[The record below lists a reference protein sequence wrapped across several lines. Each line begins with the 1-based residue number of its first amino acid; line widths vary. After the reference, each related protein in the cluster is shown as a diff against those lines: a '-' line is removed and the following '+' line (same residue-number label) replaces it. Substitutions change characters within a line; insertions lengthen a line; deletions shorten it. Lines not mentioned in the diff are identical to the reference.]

1 MKNIS
6 IVFFLLFTASAYSQI
21 DDSLAKNFRLDFA
34 IPDHPAFNII
44 DNNDD
49 KILRPSNSQEIF
61 SFVYSNF
68 FNGTAPFIP
77 KNFSIEFSPGQ
88 LIGIKKITLDDYM
101 KDNSKRILY
110 DIKFSLGAK
119 LNDQDSLRNLA
130 AGLRIPWIDKT
141 SLLNNPGFV
150 KDMFKSLRST
160 SDLRSEFIDSLRIQG
175 VKFNGLLISPE
186 NIAADEELERH
197 VDSLFQDYSRKT
209 PRSLQSIRTKYK
221 DANWNKLKFETALA
235 VRYSSQDSLFQNIH
249 YTKFIIWNTLAF
261 PLRNWGQG
269 LLGLNISNEKNDS
282 LNSNLDTIK
291 YSYTNFT
298 FSSRFYA
305 GSNNLKAFLEGS
317 LKYNSSHFLQPSVNI
332 GAELN
337 ITNGLW
343 AVINFGNNWL
353 KNTKLK
359 TNWESSFYWKL
370 DLRFHLPEK
379 KHI

>member
-1 MKNIS
+1 MKNIL
-6 IVFFLLFTASAYSQI
+6 IVFFLLFTASAYSQT

-49 KILRPSNSQEIF
+49 NILRPSNSQEIF
-61 SFVYSNF
+61 SFIYSNF

-88 LIGIKKITLDDYM
+88 LIGIKKITLDDYTR
-101 KDNSKRILY
+101 DNFKRILY

-119 LNDQDSLRNLA
+119 LNDQDSLHNLA

-141 SLLNNPGFV
+141 SLLNNRNFMRDAFQTLNAT
-150 KDMFKSLRST
+150 K
-160 SDLRSEFIDSLRIQG
+160 DLRSAFIDSLRING
-175 VKFNGLLISPE
+175 VTFNGVLISPE
-186 NIAADEELERH
+186 NIAQDEELARH
-197 VDSLFQDYSRKT
+197 VDTLFQNYYTKAGL
-209 PRSLQSIRTKYK
+209 SLQSLRTKYK
-221 DANWNKLKFETALA
+221 DANWNKLKFETAVA

-269 LLGLNISNEKNDS
+269 LLGLNVSNEKNDS
-282 LNSNLDTIK
+282 LNNNLDTIS
-291 YSYTNFT
+291 YSFTNFT

-317 LKYNSSHFLQPSVNI
+317 LKYNSSHFLQSSLNV

-359 TNWESSFYWKL
+359 TDWESAFYWKL